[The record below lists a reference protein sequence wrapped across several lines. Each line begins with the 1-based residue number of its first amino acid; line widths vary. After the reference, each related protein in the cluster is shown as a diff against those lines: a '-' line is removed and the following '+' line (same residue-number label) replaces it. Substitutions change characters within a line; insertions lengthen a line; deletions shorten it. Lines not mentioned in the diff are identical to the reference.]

1 MNIQNIDLDLLNPA
15 EYNPR
20 IITDDEFN
28 GLCESLKIF
37 GQQENLI
44 VNKDM
49 TIISGHQRYEAM
61 KFLGWTEAVC
71 NMVDLDKHA
80 EKKLNVLM
88 NSQAISGKYDD
99 LKLAEILEELKL
111 DDDYEGLRLDKL
123 EPLDLSEIDVEEDE
137 APELNETAPPI
148 SRLGE
153 VYQLGRHRIM
163 CGSSTEQGDL
173 NTLVQLTPINMI
185 YTDPPYGV
193 SYKSKTLGSIMNDE
207 LQNDDLY
214 QFTYDAFYNALQ
226 LSQNDCAIYCW
237 YEDKYRYIIQRAV
250 EDAGAEYKQNLIW
263 NKGMNLSGADYQKAH
278 ENCLYLQIKGN
289 KAKWSGARDK
299 KTILGKRRRD
309 LTEMK
314 KELLINMILNMQKE
328 QTVWDFDR
336 DNVTTYSHPTQKPVT
351 LAAQAIFNSSDDQ
364 DTVLDMFSGSGST
377 LIACEQTDRICY
389 GMEIDPK
396 YVDVIRK
403 RYWKFTH
410 DGNEEGWEDGTSN

>member
-1 MNIQNIDLDLLNPA
+1 MNILNIDLDLLNPA

-137 APELNETAPPI
+137 APEVSSEPPV
-148 SRLGE
+148 SKLGE
-153 VYQLGRHRIM
+153 IYQLGRHRVM
-163 CGSSTEQGDL
+163 CGSSTNEDDVNKLIDNQNIDL
-173 NTLVQLTPINMI
+173 YV
-185 YTDPPYGV
+185 TDPPYNVDYVG
-193 SYKSKTLGSIMNDE
+193 KTKDALTI
-207 LQNDDLY
+207 QNDSMDDGEFLA
-214 QFTYDAFYNALQ
+214 FLADAFRRADEHMKTGASFYIFHADSEGYNFR
-226 LSQNDCAIYCW
+226 S
-237 YEDKYRYIIQRAV
+237 AV
-250 EDAGAEYKQNLIW
+250 KEVNWLMKQCLIW
-263 NKGMNLSGADYQKAH
+263 VKQTMVMGRQDYQWKH
-278 ENCLYLQIKGN
+278 EPILYGWK
-289 KAKWSGARDK
+289 SGSSHSWYSDRK
-299 KTILGKRRRD
+299 QTTILEFDRPNRSSDHPTTKPIEI
-309 LTEMK
+309 LAY
-314 KELLINMILNMQKE
+314 LIN
-328 QTVWDFDR
+328 
-336 DNVTTYSHPTQKPVT
+336 
-351 LAAQAIFNSSDDQ
+351 NSSKAGDIIYDS
-364 DTVLDMFSGSGST
+364 FSGSGST

>member
-137 APELNETAPPI
+137 APEVSSEPPV
-148 SRLGE
+148 SKLGE
-153 VYQLGRHRIM
+153 IYQLGRHRVM
-163 CGSSTEQGDL
+163 CGSSTNEDDVNKLIDNQNIDL
-173 NTLVQLTPINMI
+173 YV
-185 YTDPPYGV
+185 TDPPYNVDYVG
-193 SYKSKTLGSIMNDE
+193 KTKDALTI
-207 LQNDDLY
+207 QNDSMDDGEFLA
-214 QFTYDAFYNALQ
+214 FLADAFRRADEHMKTGASFYIFHADSEGYNFR
-226 LSQNDCAIYCW
+226 S
-237 YEDKYRYIIQRAV
+237 AV
-250 EDAGAEYKQNLIW
+250 KEVNWLMKQCLIW
-263 NKGMNLSGADYQKAH
+263 VKQTMVMGRQDYQWKH
-278 ENCLYLQIKGN
+278 EPILYGWK
-289 KAKWSGARDK
+289 SGSSHSWYSDRK
-299 KTILGKRRRD
+299 QTTILEFDRPNRSSDHPTTKPIEI
-309 LTEMK
+309 LAY
-314 KELLINMILNMQKE
+314 LIN
-328 QTVWDFDR
+328 
-336 DNVTTYSHPTQKPVT
+336 
-351 LAAQAIFNSSDDQ
+351 NSSKAGDIIYDS
-364 DTVLDMFSGSGST
+364 FSGSGST